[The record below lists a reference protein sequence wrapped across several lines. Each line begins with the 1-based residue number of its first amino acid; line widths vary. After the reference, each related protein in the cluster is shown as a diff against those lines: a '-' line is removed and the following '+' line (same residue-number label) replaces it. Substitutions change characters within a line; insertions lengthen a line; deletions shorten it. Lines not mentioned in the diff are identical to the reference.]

1 MTPTDRSRQRTTI
14 IARDKAPRPDPLPC
28 SPARTTPDPF
38 PRDRRLGSLAFMSDQ
53 AAQHQEGPHG
63 VGLLPRDLTEDELRA
78 APILVSADTL
88 LIDDLTVDEDESFAA
103 ALDR

>member
-1 MTPTDRSRQRTTI
+1 MLDRSRG
-14 IARDKAPRPDPLPC
+14 PD
-28 SPARTTPDPF
+28 AF
-38 PRDRRLGSLAFMSDQ
+38 PRGHLLGTLAAMSDQ
-53 AAQHQEGPHG
+53 AAQHRKGPHG

-88 LIDDLTVDEDESFAA
+88 LIDDLTVAEDETFAA